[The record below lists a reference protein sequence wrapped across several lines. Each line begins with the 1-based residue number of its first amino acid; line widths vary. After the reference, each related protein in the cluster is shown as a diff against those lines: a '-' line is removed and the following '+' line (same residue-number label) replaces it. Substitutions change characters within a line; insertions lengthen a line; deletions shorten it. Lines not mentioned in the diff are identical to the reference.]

1 MIPNGRLA
9 VTLRLS
15 REGCVFTFATGAAL
29 GILGPMVAT
38 IRLSVPG
45 ALRYRPIAV
54 RAVAEAAR
62 LVSGSAPRDAKNPTV
77 DPLALDIRHPFDTAV
92 VSAFMEIFNNIAIHA
107 YQRKG
112 TGTIEIEITPSMD
125 AIVIEVKDDGRPFDI
140 DNVAPLATELDEESL
155 PEGGMGIH
163 IAKTMLD
170 EMTYEPGP
178 PNLWRL
184 CKRLPVTQVAVG
196 RS

>member
-1 MIPNGRLA
+1 VL
-9 VTLRLS
+9 
-15 REGCVFTFATGAAL
+15 
-29 GILGPMVAT
+29 ILHVMAPS

-45 ALRYRPIAV
+45 TLRYRGIAV

-62 LVSGSAPRDAKNPTV
+62 LVSGTTPRDPK
-77 DPLALDIRHPFDTAV
+77 DPLVDDVRHPFDTAV
-92 VSAFMEIFNNIAIHA
+92 VSAFMEIYNNVAIHA
-107 YQRKG
+107 YRKKG
-112 TGTIEIEITPSMD
+112 GGLIEIAITATDLAIEIEIRDT
-125 AIVIEVKDDGRPFDI
+125 GTPFDI
-140 DNVAPLATELDEESL
+140 DGVPPLPDDLTEESL

-170 EMTYEPGP
+170 EVIYEPGP

-184 CKRLPVTQVAVG
+184 IKRLDTAARAATGSG

>member
-1 MIPNGRLA
+1 MA
-9 VTLRLS
+9 S
-15 REGCVFTFATGAAL
+15 RAA
-29 GILGPMVAT
+29 P

-45 ALRYRPIAV
+45 TLRYRGIAV
-54 RAVAEAAR
+54 RLVAEAAR
-62 LVSGSAPRDAKNPTV
+62 LVSGSAHQDPNDTLANDVRD
-77 DPLALDIRHPFDTAV
+77 PFDTAV
-92 VSAFMEIFNNIAIHA
+92 VSAFAEIFNNVAIHA
-107 YQRKG
+107 YKRHG
-112 TGTIEIEITPSMD
+112 GGIIEVSITPAD
-125 AIVIEVKDDGRPFDI
+125 RELIIELTDEGQPFDI
-140 DNVAPLATELDEESL
+140 DGVAPLPSELDEASL

-184 CKRLPVTQVAVG
+184 RKVLATDAVSNG

>member
-1 MIPNGRLA
+1 M
-9 VTLRLS
+9 
-15 REGCVFTFATGAAL
+15 AA
-29 GILGPMVAT
+29 P
-38 IRLSVPG
+38 IRLVVPG
-45 ALRYRPIAV
+45 TLRYRAIAV
-54 RAVAEAAR
+54 RVVAEAAR
-62 LVSGSAPRDAKNPTV
+62 LVSCSTQRDPE
-77 DPLALDIRHPFDTAV
+77 DPLANDVRHPFDTAV

-107 YQRKG
+107 YRRNG
-112 TGTIEIEITPSMD
+112 GGSIEIAITPSERD
-125 AIVIEVKDDGRPFDI
+125 LVIEVRDEGRPFDI
-140 DNVAPLATELDEESL
+140 DEVVPLPSELDDANL

-184 CKRLPVTQVAVG
+184 CKRLTAAAAGAG

>member
-1 MIPNGRLA
+1 
-9 VTLRLS
+9 
-15 REGCVFTFATGAAL
+15 
-29 GILGPMVAT
+29 MVAT

-45 ALRYRPIAV
+45 TLRYRPIAV
-54 RAVAEAAR
+54 RTVAEAAR
-62 LVSGSAPRDAKNPTV
+62 LVSGSAQRDKSPLM
-77 DPLALDIRHPFDTAV
+77 DPLTHDVRHPFDTAV

-112 TGTIEIEITPSMD
+112 GGRIEMEIALSKD
-125 AIVIEVKDDGRPFDI
+125 ALIIEVRDEGRPFDI
-140 DNVAPLATELDEESL
+140 DGVAELPEELDDDSL

-184 CKRLPVTQVAVG
+184 CKRLHATQVAVG

>member
-1 MIPNGRLA
+1 
-9 VTLRLS
+9 
-15 REGCVFTFATGAAL
+15 
-29 GILGPMVAT
+29 MVAT

-54 RAVAEAAR
+54 RVVAEAAR
-62 LVSGSAPRDAKNPTV
+62 IVSGSSPREPKALTL
-77 DPLALDIRHPFDTAV
+77 DPLAHDVRHPFDTAV

-107 YQRKG
+107 YERAEDG
-112 TGTIEIEITPSMD
+112 LIEIEIVPSSD
-125 AIVIEVKDDGRPFDI
+125 AIVIEVKDHGRPFDI
-140 DNVAPLATELDEESL
+140 DEVAPIPAELDEASL

-184 CKRLPVTQVAVG
+184 CKRLPAPQAAAG

>member
-1 MIPNGRLA
+1 MA
-9 VTLRLS
+9 
-15 REGCVFTFATGAAL
+15 
-29 GILGPMVAT
+29 AT
-38 IRLSVPG
+38 IRLTVPG
-45 ALRYRPIAV
+45 TLRYRAIAV

-62 LVSGSAPRDAKNPTV
+62 LVSGSAQRDPD
-77 DPLALDIRHPFDTAV
+77 DPLSNDVRHPFDTAV
-92 VSAFMEIFNNIAIHA
+92 VSAFMEIFNNVAIHA
-107 YQRKG
+107 YKRKG
-112 TGTIEIEITPSMD
+112 GGSIEIVIAPNEREL
-125 AIVIEVKDDGRPFDI
+125 VIEVRDTGSPFDI
-140 DNVAPLATELDEESL
+140 DEVPPLPSELDADSL

-184 CKRLPVTQVAVG
+184 RKRLAAQAAEAVG